1 MKKIYIYMLMAL
13 GAVAAFSGCEDDEP
27 YPANPNTMNIVTGYA
42 EFDAVGGQDTVTVN
56 STPTSVTIADDASW
70 LTAAVSGTTVTLTAA
85 ENHDLQSRNA
95 LVTITNANGDQT
107 QINASQEGMIFYLTA
122 DHVKFDD
129 TTTPED
135 LPIKS
140 SFPVTIIDYPD
151 WIESISDE
159 DGTIVMTPSENTTGH
174 IRTGWVYYQNGDEVD
189 SIAVKQFDFDTD
201 IAGTYYLA
209 GYDTDLN
216 LISTQV
222 NLSQSGSYYYLT
234 FTSLNSNLGV
244 SWRLQVQFDDE
255 TASLGFTGGT
265 RIGRY
270 LSGTTNY
277 YVVSCLWDILQGY
290 ITWNSGYGMTGDFY
304 YDEEYA
310 CQEVDFAD
318 DGTWGDYVAYALR
331 FEIFS
336 SYISYFNYYSG
347 RRGSILNFIFPSIL
361 KFYTTETSISEEAIV
376 KKVENSYKMTHADVD
391 IPMAIAERVDE

>member
-1 MKKIYIYMLMAL
+1 
-13 GAVAAFSGCEDDEP
+13 
-27 YPANPNTMNIVTGYA
+27 
-42 EFDAVGGQDTVTVN
+42 
-56 STPTSVTIADDASW
+56 
-70 LTAAVSGTTVTLTAA
+70 
-85 ENHDLQSRNA
+85 
-95 LVTITNANGDQT
+95 
-107 QINASQEGMIFYLTA
+107 
-122 DHVKFDD
+122 
-129 TTTPED
+129 
-135 LPIKS
+135 
-140 SFPVTIIDYPD
+140 VTIIDYPD